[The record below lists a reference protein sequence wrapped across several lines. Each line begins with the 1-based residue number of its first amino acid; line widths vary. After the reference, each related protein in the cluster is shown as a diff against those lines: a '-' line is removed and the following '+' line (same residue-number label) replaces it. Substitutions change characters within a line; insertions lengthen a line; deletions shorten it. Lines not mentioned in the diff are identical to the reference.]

1 MKRCAQYLWCMLLLL
16 LPSLIMAPNAFCQ
29 VTATASLTGSILD
42 KSGAVVPD
50 AKITLVNK
58 ATGETRTTTSGSSGL
73 YRFDLL
79 AAGTYNMKTTMDG
92 FATSNINDIVLYVG
106 QTTSESVTLSP
117 GAVSQTITVT
127 SAAPLLEA
135 TKSDVGMTIT
145 PSQVQSM
152 PLNGRDFANLAELAP
167 GARAVNSYDPTKMR
181 YSTFAING
189 SSGRNVTVEVNGI
202 DDKDNTIGG
211 LVMQLPLSAV
221 EEFTIATQRFSA
233 ANGRSEG
240 GAVNV
245 ITKSGTNSLHGG
257 LYLFD
262 TETNLNANDYFSKQ
276 GNQPTPQFS
285 RQQFGG
291 DIGGPI
297 RKDKDFFFLALERS
311 RENTSIPVTPTAYQ
325 ELSLA
330 KSLGADPANA
340 IPTPFYEWRYNAR
353 LDHRFNANNSA
364 SLVYNSQ
371 KNNGLNDQS
380 TNRNDLSAGN
390 FTTNRLILASFNLN
404 SVLSSHVVNSFT
416 AGYQYWN
423 NLIDTSKYSQYTVN
437 FPSGANFGTNANVPQ
452 ESIQKKWQFKD
463 DVSVIHGNHT
473 IRTGVDFLW
482 EPVLGGFFKYNA
494 VTTVNFLQDA
504 GTILSNPATYPEG
517 FATPGLVGEM
527 LATTNGDPYFNLPGG
542 DKQFGAYIQDDWKAS
557 HTLTLNLGLRWDRDF
572 NLIGGS
578 AQDVNR
584 TYLALRAIGSPYT
597 NRLPADDNHGWGP
610 RIGFAWDVHGDSK
623 QVIRGGYGLYFGQTF
638 LNIPLFM
645 IQQSNPTL
653 FGIAFDIT
661 STGPNDTTAK
671 EVPGTGIPLNQ
682 WQFGVS
688 PFPTIPPPAS
698 TLGDNATGRIM
709 SPTYRN
715 PYSEQWN
722 FGYALQPDQ
731 LSVIEVEYVHELGVH
746 EADRLNINPTLNS
759 LGGDRPLSAAF
770 VAAGLPVLGPIIDDE
785 SAGRSRYDALNVS
798 YRRRMN
804 RHFTINTNYVLSR
817 AVAYDGNSASFAN
830 QAVNPMAQWSPVDF
844 GPTPNDQRHSFTFS
858 GIFQLPWS
866 VDVAPILVAGSAR
879 PYNPTQG
886 INVFGLGARVS
897 AAHAFVLTSDPS
909 NLTATKNY
917 TSAQL
922 IACQNDGSCYQL
934 PYDALR
940 GQPFFQLDMRVGKTI
955 RWHDR
960 YNLQLFF
967 QGFDITNRANFGST
981 YTANI
986 QSGNFGKPN
995 GYITPD
1001 GVTVPRSFR
1010 GEFGFQ
1016 FSF

>member
-1 MKRCAQYLWCMLLLL
+1 MKGSARYLGCVLVFLLSGLFI
-16 LPSLIMAPNAFCQ
+16 SPNAFSQ
-29 VTATASLTGSILD
+29 VTATASLTGTILD
-42 KSGAVVPD
+42 KSGSVVPG
-50 AKITLVNK
+50 AKITLINK
-58 ATGETRTTTSGSSGL
+58 GTGDTRTTTSGSNGL

-79 AAGTYNMKTTMDG
+79 AAGTYNMKTTKEG

-106 QTTSESVTLSP
+106 QTTSEGVTLSP

-127 SAAPLLEA
+127 SAAPLIEA

-145 PSQVQSM
+145 PTQVQSM

-167 GARAVNSYDPTKMR
+167 GARAVNPYDPTKRR

-189 SSGRNVTVEVNGI
+189 SSGRNVMVEVNGI

-211 LVMQLPLSAV
+211 PVMQLPLSAV
-221 EEFTIATQRFSA
+221 QEFSIATQRFSA

-245 ITKSGTNSLHGG
+245 ITKSGTNAFHGG

-262 TETNLNANDYFSKQ
+262 TETSLNANDYFSKQ

-297 RKDKDFFFLALERS
+297 RKDKDFFFFALERS
-311 RENTSIPVTPTAYQ
+311 RENTSIPVTPTAFQ

-330 KSLGADPANA
+330 KSIGAEPANA
-340 IPTPFYEWRYNAR
+340 IPTPFHEWRYNAR

-364 SLVYNSQ
+364 SLVYNAQ
-371 KNNGLNDQS
+371 KNNGENDQS
-380 TNRNDLSAGN
+380 GNENDLTAGN
-390 FTTNRLILASFNLN
+390 FTTNSLILASFNLN

-423 NLIDTSKYSQYTVN
+423 NLIDTSKYSQYTVS
-437 FPSGANFGTNANVPQ
+437 FPSGTYFGTNINVPQ

-494 VTTVNFLQDA
+494 VPNVVFLQDA
-504 GTILSNPATYPEG
+504 NTILNDKTTYPDG
-517 FATPGLVGEM
+517 FATAGLVGEIF
-527 LATTNGDPYFNLPGG
+527 ATTNGDPYFNLPGG
-542 DKQFGAYIQDDWKAS
+542 DKQFGAYIQDDWQATHS
-557 HTLTLNLGLRWDRDF
+557 FTFNLGLRWDRDF

-578 AQDVNR
+578 AQNINR
-584 TYLALRAIGSPYT
+584 TYLLLRAIGSPYA
-597 NRLPADDNHGWGP
+597 NRLPTDDNHGWGP
-610 RIGFAWDVHGDSK
+610 RIGFAWDVHGNSK
-623 QVIRGGYGLYFGQTF
+623 HVIRGGYGLYFGQTF

-653 FGIAFDIT
+653 FGTAFDLV
-661 STGPNDTTAK
+661 STGPNDTNAPL
-671 EVPGTGIPLNQ
+671 VPGTGLTLNE

-698 TLGDNATGRIM
+698 TLSDGATGRIM

-722 FGYALQPDQ
+722 FGYAFQPDQ

-746 EADRLNINPTLNS
+746 EGDRLNINPTLTS
-759 LGGDRPLSAAF
+759 LGGGRPLDSAF
-770 VAAGLPVLGPIIDDE
+770 AAANLPILGPIVNDE

-798 YRRRMN
+798 YRRKMSH
-804 RHFTINTNYVLSR
+804 HFTINTNYVLSR
-817 AVAYDGNSASFAN
+817 AMAYDGSSAAFAN
-830 QAVNPMAQWSPVDF
+830 YPINPLAQWSPVDF
-844 GPTPNDQRHSFTFS
+844 GPTPSDQRHSFTFS

-866 VDVAPILVAGSAR
+866 IDVAPILVAGSAR
-879 PYNPTQG
+879 PYNATQG
-886 INVFGLGARVS
+886 INVFGFGARVS
-897 AAHAFVLTSDPS
+897 AAHAFVLNSDPS
-909 NLTATKNY
+909 NLTATKGY
-917 TSAQL
+917 SPDQL
-922 IACQNDGSCYQL
+922 IACQNAGTCYQL

-940 GQPFFQLDMRVGKTI
+940 GQAFFQLDKTI
-955 RWHDR
+955 RWREH

-981 YTANI
+981 YTGNI

-1001 GVTVPRSFR
+1001 GAIVPKSFR